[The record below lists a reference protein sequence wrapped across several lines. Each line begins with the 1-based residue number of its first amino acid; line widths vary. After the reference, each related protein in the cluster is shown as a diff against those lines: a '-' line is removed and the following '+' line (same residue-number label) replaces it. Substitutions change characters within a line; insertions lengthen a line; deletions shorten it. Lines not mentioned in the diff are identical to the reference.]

1 MGIWRRSS
9 CWLGIASVLRT
20 CAQTTHVRDVCHII
34 GVVVHDLGILKINM
48 YDAIACTE
56 LEKQDRTEWRVEVK
70 MGDAD
75 GDDLKRWDVEFC

>member
-1 MGIWRRSS
+1 M
-9 CWLGIASVLRT
+9 
-20 CAQTTHVRDVCHII
+20 
-34 GVVVHDLGILKINM
+34 HDLGILKINM